1 MTMVVKV
8 VYSLLSKSCLFFF
21 VLSGALRAKISRDQV
36 LYRYFCIFTMLFEY
50 ILTMLL
56 VYAMNML
63 YSPIPKFTIFWVN
76 KALKTKFCM
85 IFHGQSCQNNLV

>member
-1 MTMVVKV
+1 M
-8 VYSLLSKSCLFFF
+8 YSLLSKSCLFFF
-21 VLSGALRAKISRDQV
+21 VCALRAKISRDQV

-76 KALKTKFCM
+76 KAVKTKFRM
-85 IFHGQSCQNNLV
+85 IFHGQSCQIPTLV